1 MVPLVVMLVA
11 IVLSRAAGAIGL
23 ASLDSWHAATRVGL
37 AAMFLLTGV
46 AHFNRLRA
54 DLIRMVPRQLPN
66 PGALV
71 TATGVAELLGAV
83 GLLVPMTARLAA
95 VGLAVLLVAL
105 FPANIYAARSGA
117 TLAGRPAT
125 PLRWRLPLQ
134 ILWIALLLWV
144 AI

>member
-1 MVPLVVMLVA
+1 
-11 IVLSRAAGAIGL
+11 
-23 ASLDSWHAATRVGL
+23 
-37 AAMFLLTGV
+37 
-46 AHFNRLRA
+46 
-54 DLIRMVPRQLPN
+54 
-66 PGALV
+66 
-71 TATGVAELLGAV
+71 
-83 GLLVPMTARLAA
+83 